1 MLNQAKKKILIL
13 TSRTG
18 GGHIS
23 LAEALN
29 DQLAGAYTTEM
40 IDPQP
45 HFIHLHYRLVTRYAL
60 WLWAAEFRWLD
71 TPRRALT
78 AHRVST
84 PLMAKELK
92 AVLNRMHPD
101 LIITTYPFLTY
112 EVTSVLRSLGMHT
125 PLALLFADPNGVH
138 ATWLTERQAVALA
151 PTRETY
157 AQALA
162 VGFDPARVHL
172 VGWPVREQFYQVDD
186 TLRAET
192 LSGLG
197 LDPERFTIFLQG
209 GGEGA
214 ARFSHTV
221 ERVLA
226 TQAHLQV
233 ILATGTNQKLLAHFR
248 NVPHVHALPFEKNIA
263 PLMAACDVVMGK
275 AGPNVLFEAVAL
287 GKPLIATAYIPGQE
301 QPNLEFI
308 RRHQLGWVALRSD
321 EQRSLLKK
329 LVESPAELQAMRSSV
344 ARYREWNISTY
355 QHLLP
360 TIKELI

>member
-1 MLNQAKKKILIL
+1 MSNQPKILIL

-23 LAEALN
+23 LADALN
-29 DQLAGAYTTEM
+29 DQLANSYTTEI

-45 HFIHLHYRLVTRYAL
+45 HFIHLHYRLVSRYAL

-71 TPRRALT
+71 TPKRSLMFHRA
-78 AHRVST
+78 ST
-84 PLMAKELK
+84 LVMTKGLA
-92 AVLNRMHPD
+92 AVLDRVRPN

-112 EVTSVLRSLGMHT
+112 EVTSALRSLGMHT

-138 ATWLTERQAVALA
+138 ASWLTEQQAFALA

-172 VGWPVREQFYQVDD
+172 IGWPVRKQFYEVDD
-186 TLRAET
+186 TQHTAT
-192 LSGLG
+192 LSDLG

-214 ARFSHTV
+214 ARFSRTV
-221 ERVLA
+221 EHVLA
-226 TQAHLQV
+226 TQARLQV
-233 ILATGTNQKLLAHFR
+233 ILATGTNQKLLARFK
-248 NVPHVHALPFEKNIA
+248 NVPHVHALPFVKNVA
-263 PLMAACDVVMGK
+263 PLMAASDVVMGK

-301 QPNLEFI
+301 HANLEFI
-308 RRHQLGWVALRSD
+308 RRHQLGWVALHSD
-321 EQRSLLKK
+321 QQQLLLKN
-329 LVESPAELQAMRSSV
+329 LAETPSELEAMRSSV
-344 ARYREWNISTY
+344 ARYREWNTSAY

-360 TIKELI
+360 IIKKLI

>member
-1 MLNQAKKKILIL
+1 MSNQTKKILIL

-29 DQLAGAYTTEM
+29 DQLASTYATEM

-71 TPRRALT
+71 TPKRALT
-78 AHRVST
+78 AHHVYT
-84 PLMAKELK
+84 VLMAKELR
-92 AVLNRMHPD
+92 AALDRMRPD
-101 LIITTYPFLTY
+101 LIITTYPFLTH
-112 EVTSVLRSLGMHT
+112 EVASVLRSLGMHT

-138 ATWLTERQAVALA
+138 ATWLTEQGAFALA

-157 AQALA
+157 AQALS

-172 VGWPVREQFYQVDD
+172 VGWPVREQFYRIDD
-186 TLRAET
+186 TQRAET
-192 LSGLG
+192 LSSLG

-214 ARFSHTV
+214 ARFSRTV

-226 TQAHLQV
+226 TQARLQV
-233 ILATGTNQKLLAHFR
+233 ILATGTNQKLLARFK
-248 NVPHVHALPFEKNIA
+248 NVPHVHALPFVKNIA

-275 AGPNVLFEAVAL
+275 AGPNVLFEAVTL
-287 GKPLIATAYIPGQE
+287 GKPLIVTAYIPGQE

-308 RRHQLGWVALRSD
+308 RRHQLGWVALKTD
-321 EQRSLLKK
+321 QQQSLLKK
-329 LVESPAELQAMRSSV
+329 LVETPTELQAMCSSV
-344 ARYREWNISTY
+344 ARYREWNTNTY

-360 TIKELI
+360 TIKSLI

>member
-1 MLNQAKKKILIL
+1 MSDQTKKILIL
-13 TSRTG
+13 TSKTG

-29 DQLAGAYTTEM
+29 DQLASTYVTEM

-60 WLWAAEFRWLD
+60 WLWATEFRWLD
-71 TPRRALT
+71 TPQRALT
-78 AHRVST
+78 AHRVYT
-84 PLMAKELK
+84 LPMAKGLK
-92 AVLNRMHPD
+92 AALERMRPD

-112 EVTSVLRSLGMHT
+112 EVTSVLRSLGMRT

-138 ATWLTERQAVALA
+138 ATWLTEQRAFALA

-162 VGFDPARVHL
+162 VGFDPTRVHL
-172 VGWPVREQFYQVDD
+172 VGWPVREQFYQVD
-186 TLRAET
+186 TTQRAET
-192 LSGLG
+192 LSSLG

-214 ARFSHTV
+214 ARFSRTV
-221 ERVLA
+221 EHVLA
-226 TQAHLQV
+226 TQTRLQV
-233 ILATGTNQKLLAHFR
+233 VLATGTNQKLLARFK
-248 NVPHVHALPFEKNIA
+248 NVPHVHALPFVKNIA

-275 AGPNVLFEAVAL
+275 AGPNVLFEAVTL
-287 GKPLIATAYIPGQE
+287 GKPLIVTAYIPGQE

-308 RRHQLGWVALRSD
+308 RRHQLGWVALKTD
-321 EQRSLLKK
+321 QQQSLLKK
-329 LVESPAELQAMRSSV
+329 LVEMPAELQAVCSSV
-344 ARYREWNISTY
+344 ARYREWNTSTY

-360 TIKELI
+360 TIENLI